1 MIKLI
6 KNELMKI
13 FKRKTIYFLLILSMI
28 AVIIYN
34 YINPDQNIPISEGTN
49 DHPLISDTQIEKQKD
64 DSERYINSMAYNEF
78 ARLYNNNFTKDSWQ
92 RLALNK
98 ERNGYSYEKIYD
110 QDIMLYLKNI
120 VDYEYNSNTQIT
132 NELYGNAINKYN
144 EYVEALKSNDWK
156 KFVNLKIKNLQE
168 LKSTQDFSEE
178 SIKEI
183 DFEIEWYN
191 LRLNNNIKFNSD
203 IMNQYLDEYRETY
216 YLIIYKESYVDKNS
230 QSDIYELNEC
240 RTRLELC
247 KYAVENKINY
257 DISNEMGV
265 ILNNKIDAR
274 ISFIRTFKHFNVI
287 IIIITIYISSTI
299 ITEEILKRTIKNVLI
314 KPHKRLDIIIAKM
327 LACIVTI
334 IISILFIGIV
344 QFFVGGIIFGFDS
357 YSNQYIGYNINSQK
371 IFSISLLTYF
381 IINGILKVPEYLII
395 SLFCIL
401 IGISNKNITMSM
413 IITLIICLF
422 CNTILVEWSKVDS
435 LASITR
441 FFITNNWDFSIY
453 LFGNIS
459 NINGINLWYSVI
471 IYIIYFVLLLKMS
484 IRKLKKL
491 EI

>member
-1 MIKLI
+1 
-6 KNELMKI
+6 
-13 FKRKTIYFLLILSMI
+13 
-28 AVIIYN
+28 
-34 YINPDQNIPISEGTN
+34 
-49 DHPLISDTQIEKQKD
+49 
-64 DSERYINSMAYNEF
+64 
-78 ARLYNNNFTKDSWQ
+78 
-92 RLALNK
+92 
-98 ERNGYSYEKIYD
+98 
-110 QDIMLYLKNI
+110 
-120 VDYEYNSNTQIT
+120 
-132 NELYGNAINKYN
+132 
-144 EYVEALKSNDWK
+144 
-156 KFVNLKIKNLQE
+156 
-168 LKSTQDFSEE
+168 
-178 SIKEI
+178 
-183 DFEIEWYN
+183 
-191 LRLNNNIKFNSD
+191 
-203 IMNQYLDEYRETY
+203 
-216 YLIIYKESYVDKNS
+216 
-230 QSDIYELNEC
+230 
-240 RTRLELC
+240 
-247 KYAVENKINY
+247 
-257 DISNEMGV
+257 
-265 ILNNKIDAR
+265 
-274 ISFIRTFKHFNVI
+274 
-287 IIIITIYISSTI
+287 
-299 ITEEILKRTIKNVLI
+299 
-314 KPHKRLDIIIAKM
+314 M

-484 IRKLKKL
+484 IGNLKN
-491 EI
+491 